1 MINDDKWISSLPNRS
16 LKANEE
22 SMQIDHNKWMNTIPK
37 KNSFNSV
44 KKYSIMTILFSH
56 GEGGDGHSHGKSKK
70 GSISG
75 IVLDNESKNP
85 TGINLNLIKGV
96 NNDSIISEQ
105 FSGAE
110 LKLPLMVNSNQT
122 KYILEQNEIRDTLII
137 FHQTKHQYLNRSCGF
152 KSNFLIKSDT
162 EIIKESGWIRE
173 ISIVQD
179 SIFNEEKTN
188 IFIHY

>member
-1 MINDDKWISSLPNRS
+1 MEVCINILILRDIKGDIITRLLKILLTFSVLISCEKDDICIEGSENTNRV
-16 LKANEE
+16 
-22 SMQIDHNKWMNTIPK
+22 TIG
-37 KNSFNSV
+37 F
-44 KKYSIMTILFSH
+44 I
-56 GEGGDGHSHGKSKK
+56 
-70 GSISG
+70 
-75 IVLDNESKNP
+75 DNESKNP
-85 TGINLNLIKGV
+85 TGINLSFIKGV
-96 NNDSIISEQ
+96 NNDSILSEE

-122 KYILEQNEIRDTLII
+122 KYILEQNEIRDTLTI
-137 FHQTKHQYLNRSCGF
+137 FHQTNHLYLNRSCGF

>member
-1 MINDDKWISSLPNRS
+1 MEVCINILILRDIKGDIITRLLKILLTFSVLISCEKDDICIEGSENTNRV
-16 LKANEE
+16 
-22 SMQIDHNKWMNTIPK
+22 TIG
-37 KNSFNSV
+37 F
-44 KKYSIMTILFSH
+44 I
-56 GEGGDGHSHGKSKK
+56 
-70 GSISG
+70 
-75 IVLDNESKNP
+75 DNESKNP
-85 TGINLNLIKGV
+85 TGINLSFIKGV
-96 NNDSIISEQ
+96 NNDSILSEE
-105 FSGAE
+105 FSGTE

-137 FHQTKHQYLNRSCGF
+137 FHQTSHLYLNRSCGF

>member
-1 MINDDKWISSLPNRS
+1 MLTFFVLISCEKDDICIEGSENTNR
-16 LKANEE
+16 
-22 SMQIDHNKWMNTIPK
+22 
-37 KNSFNSV
+37 V
-44 KKYSIMTILFSH
+44 SIGFI
-56 GEGGDGHSHGKSKK
+56 
-70 GSISG
+70 
-75 IVLDNESKNP
+75 DNESKNP
-85 TGINLNLIKGV
+85 TGINLSFIKGV
-96 NNDSIISEQ
+96 NNDSILSEE

-122 KYILEQNEIRDTLII
+122 KYILEQNEIRDTLTI
-137 FHQTKHQYLNRSCGF
+137 FHQTNHLYLNRSCGF

-173 ISIVQD
+173 ISIVLD

>member
-1 MINDDKWISSLPNRS
+1 MIKHLHFLVLTLFFLSCEKDDICIEGSENTNR
-16 LKANEE
+16 
-22 SMQIDHNKWMNTIPK
+22 ITIG
-37 KNSFNSV
+37 F
-44 KKYSIMTILFSH
+44 I
-56 GEGGDGHSHGKSKK
+56 
-70 GSISG
+70 
-75 IVLDNESKNP
+75 DNESKNP
-85 TGINLNLIKGV
+85 TGISLSSIKGV
-96 NNDSIISEQ
+96 NNDSIISEG

-122 KYILEQNEIRDTLII
+122 KYILEQNEVRDTLII
-137 FHQTKHQYLNRSCGF
+137 FHQTNHLYLNRSCGF
-152 KSNFLIKSDT
+152 KSNFLIKSET

>member
-1 MINDDKWISSLPNRS
+1 MIKHLHF
-16 LKANEE
+16 L
-22 SMQIDHNKWMNTIPK
+22 
-37 KNSFNSV
+37 V
-44 KKYSIMTILFSH
+44 LILFFLSCEKDDICI
-56 GEGGDGHSHGKSKK
+56 EGSDNTNRVTIGF
-70 GSISG
+70 I
-75 IVLDNESKNP
+75 DNESKNP
-85 TGINLNLIKGV
+85 TGINLSLIKGV
-96 NNDSIISEQ
+96 NNDSIISEE

-122 KYILEQNEIRDTLII
+122 KYILEQNEVRDTLTIL
-137 FHQTKHQYLNRSCGF
+137 HQTNHLYLNRSCGF
-152 KSNFLIKSDT
+152 KSNFLIKSET

>member
-1 MINDDKWISSLPNRS
+1 MEVCINILILRDIKGDIITRLLKILLTFSVLISCEKDDICIEGSENTNRV
-16 LKANEE
+16 
-22 SMQIDHNKWMNTIPK
+22 TIG
-37 KNSFNSV
+37 F
-44 KKYSIMTILFSH
+44 I
-56 GEGGDGHSHGKSKK
+56 
-70 GSISG
+70 
-75 IVLDNESKNP
+75 DNESKNP
-85 TGINLNLIKGV
+85 TEINLSFIKGV
-96 NNDSIISEQ
+96 NNDSIISEG

-122 KYILEQNEIRDTLII
+122 EYILEQNEIRDTLII

-162 EIIKESGWIRE
+162 KIIKESGWIRE

>member
-1 MINDDKWISSLPNRS
+1 MEVCINILILRDIKGDIITRLLKILLTFSVLISCEKDDICIEGSDNTNRV
-16 LKANEE
+16 
-22 SMQIDHNKWMNTIPK
+22 TIG
-37 KNSFNSV
+37 F
-44 KKYSIMTILFSH
+44 I
-56 GEGGDGHSHGKSKK
+56 
-70 GSISG
+70 
-75 IVLDNESKNP
+75 DNESKNP
-85 TGINLNLIKGV
+85 TGINLSFIKGI
-96 NNDSIISEQ
+96 NNDSIISEE

-110 LKLPLMVNSNQT
+110 LKLPLMVNSNKT
-122 KYILEQNEIRDTLII
+122 KYILEQNKVRDTLII
-137 FHQTKHQYLNRSCGF
+137 FHQTKHLYLNRSCGF